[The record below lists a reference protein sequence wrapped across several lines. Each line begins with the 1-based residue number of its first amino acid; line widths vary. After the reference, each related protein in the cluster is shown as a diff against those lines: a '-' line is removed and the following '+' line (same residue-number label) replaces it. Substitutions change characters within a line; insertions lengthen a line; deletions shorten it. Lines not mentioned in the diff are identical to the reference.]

1 MVKRVLRAEEIKVVV
16 NAMADCDLSVPK
28 AAVKCG
34 MSTATMYRYCDMIEA
49 QTGYDPRRFWN
60 CYLLCQKANFLIKE
74 EKKKKSAKKV
84 KEES

>member
-1 MVKRVLRAEEIKVVV
+1 MKRVLQAEEIKVIV

-34 MSTATMYRYCDMIEA
+34 TSTATMYRYCDMIEV
-49 QTGYDPRRFWN
+49 QTGYDPRRFWH
-60 CYLLCQKANFLIKE
+60 CYLLCKKANFLIKE